1 MWQQYNRF
9 LKNILCACDER
20 KKGISEQALGGA
32 TPAEL
37 QARNL
42 ANKRMIFDPE
52 IDPVWNR
59 ITSMIGEDAVQA
71 IRDLLIGEDE

>member
-1 MWQQYNRF
+1 MYKRQNHWF
-9 LKNILCACDER
+9 ALLER
-20 KKGISEQALGGA
+20 GISEQALNGA
-32 TPAEL
+32 TVEEL